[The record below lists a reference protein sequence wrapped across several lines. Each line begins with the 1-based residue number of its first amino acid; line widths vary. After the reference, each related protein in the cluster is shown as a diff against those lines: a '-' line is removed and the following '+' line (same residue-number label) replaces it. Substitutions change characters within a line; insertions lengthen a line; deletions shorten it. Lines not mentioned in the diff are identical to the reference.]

1 MSASCTTCCNGK
13 LKIANLLFN
22 LSHLCCTATEIRK
35 YFEVKFLLKKV
46 NKECIKELLLYSVS

>member
-22 LSHLCCTATEIRK
+22 LSHLCCTATEIRQH
-35 YFEVKFLLKKV
+35 FEVKFLLKKV